1 MKVLFPLIPN
11 VYPQTQ
17 STCAGSIKCAIT
29 MLSLFIV
36 LCVHMPVCVRPSWL
50 DCSHPPMHPIATI
63 ATDGAAG
70 INAPGSASLINGRL
84 MNHVIFDVSLMWL
97 LTPVFSTPTPHPPHP
112 SVSRVGPPSLLCCQC
127 MSTCV
132 GTHFLS
138 CVLAVVKQLLLL
150 AYHTKQKGNIR
161 IFVLLL
167 GCCNTVPTRFD
178 SVN

>member
-1 MKVLFPLIPN
+1 MKILFPLIPN

-97 LTPVFSTPTPHPPHP
+97 LTPVFSTPTPHPPP
-112 SVSRVGPPSLLCCQC
+112 LCQPC
-127 MSTCV
+127 
-132 GTHFLS
+132 
-138 CVLAVVKQLLLL
+138 
-150 AYHTKQKGNIR
+150 
-161 IFVLLL
+161 
-167 GCCNTVPTRFD
+167 
-178 SVN
+178 